1 MPEVEVPKYF
11 FKVRQ
16 VNGSITS
23 ETYAADFADDEAAR
37 QEAGIAIAEMGRDM
51 ASLVGAMELEVVVT
65 TMQGREIARRW
76 ARFVADD
83 YR

>member
-1 MPEVEVPKYF
+1 MPKYF

-23 ETYAADFADDEAAR
+23 ETYGAEFADDEAAR
-37 QEAGIAIAEMGRDM
+37 QEAGVAIAEMGRDM
-51 ASLVGAMELEVVVT
+51 ASMIGVMEFEVVVS
-65 TMQGREIARRW
+65 TMNAREIARRW